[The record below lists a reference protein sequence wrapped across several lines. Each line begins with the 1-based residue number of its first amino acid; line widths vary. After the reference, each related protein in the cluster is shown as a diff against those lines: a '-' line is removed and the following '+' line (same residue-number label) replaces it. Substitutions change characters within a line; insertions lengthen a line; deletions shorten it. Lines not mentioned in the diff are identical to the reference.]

1 MRRERLNNGID
12 AFTCRRDERPH
23 NRWRSAPA
31 CGSRWPRRLSS

>member
-12 AFTCRRDERPH
+12 TLTCRRAKRRR